1 MVYILMICMVVPL
14 LLLIPML
21 EKQSR
26 LLLGFVLGGMVL
38 AVCAYEINSVVCA
51 LFSLSGPELSI
62 TAAPIVEEILK
73 ALPVLFFALFVSD
86 DRKLVLQLA
95 MASGHWICYI
105 GKRVPFDYICRPG

>member
-73 ALPVLFFALFVSD
+73 ALPVSEPAITVEVALSF
-86 DRKLVLQLA
+86 LA
-95 MASGHWICYI
+95 KA
-105 GKRVPFDYICRPG
+105 VTE

>member
-38 AVCAYEINSVVCA
+38 AVCAYEINSFVCA

-62 TAAPIVEEILK
+62 TAMTGRTGSRSEFWRTAFIFVTRAFPMIPSVI
-73 ALPVLFFALFVSD
+73 PVP
-86 DRKLVLQLA
+86 
-95 MASGHWICYI
+95 W
-105 GKRVPFDYICRPG
+105 